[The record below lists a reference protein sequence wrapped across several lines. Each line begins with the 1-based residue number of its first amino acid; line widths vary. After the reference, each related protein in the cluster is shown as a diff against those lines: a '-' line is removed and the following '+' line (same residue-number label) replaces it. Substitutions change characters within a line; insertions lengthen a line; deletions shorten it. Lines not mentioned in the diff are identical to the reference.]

1 MCGYI
6 FFLSGFVSGR
16 GDGFLGCQPL
26 RRPLPAQALRGVP
39 PSASGFPNI
48 ILPSF
53 FSKIRISAQDTELAL
68 EAGYADFGGAAH
80 KLLVRQCKCNLELG
94 RIAHAQKSFDA
105 AVDAIDRS
113 GISKDLRQGL
123 ATELQVQIEV
133 RVSAAKTFL
142 NTFCVKVLHVGKFHT
157 KFCRRPSSTWP
168 GKAAPST
175 QGETRRP
182 RWRAR
187 RRGGSSRRGQ
197 RLRKTTRRSRGHRHR
212 WSWPTTP
219 FVADTS

>member
-1 MCGYI
+1 MA
-6 FFLSGFVSGR
+6 FSAANRSAALF
-16 GDGFLGCQPL
+16 QL
-26 RRPLPAQALRGVP
+26 RRFEECLQVRAVSQ
-39 PSASGFPNI
+39 
-48 ILPSF
+48 ILF
-53 FSKIRISAQDTELAL
+53 FHHFSQRFEFVRTQDTELAL

-123 ATELQVQIEV
+123 ATELQVQIED
-133 RVSAAKTFL
+133 RVSVAKTFL

-175 QGETRRP
+175 PGETRRP

-187 RRGGSSRRGQ
+187 RRGGSSRLGQ
-197 RLRKTTRRSRGHRHR
+197 RLRKTTRRSRGHRHQ
-212 WSWPTTP
+212 WSWHTTP
-219 FVADTS
+219 LVADTSSPQSIV

>member
-16 GDGFLGCQPL
+16 GDGFLGRQPL

-53 FSKIRISAQDTELAL
+53 FSIRICTQDTQLAL

-133 RVSAAKTFL
+133 RVSIANNFEYLCSKSVA
-142 NTFCVKVLHVGKFHT
+142 HVGKFPT
-157 KFCRRPSSTWP
+157 KFCRRLSSTWP

-187 RRGGSSRRGQ
+187 RRRGSSRLGQ
-197 RLRKTTRRSRGHRHR
+197 RLRKTTRRSRGHRHQ
-212 WSWPTTP
+212 WSWHTTP
-219 FVADTS
+219 RAADTS